1 MMVEFH
7 SFAAGPKGSKKS
19 PVYWTGN
26 GEGDR
31 QGRDQVNETFEGI
44 KDFTR
49 RTGLYSYFGAW
60 MPNDNQ
66 QGRLD
71 QAEVIEF
78 AKYFATYT
86 KELGIPWSLNVL
98 DKYYDTK
105 ESKWF
110 TTPQSFRLQKSTE
123 SRILDSPALLQAIEE
138 NM

>member
-1 MMVEFH
+1 MVEFH
-7 SFAAGPKGSKKS
+7 SYATGPNKARNSKK
-19 PVYWTGN
+19 YWTGT

-60 MPNDNQ
+60 MPNDNIK
-66 QGRLD
+66 GKLIRD
-71 QAEVIEF
+71 EMMEF
-78 AKYFATYT
+78 AKYFVKYI
-86 KELGIPWSLNVL
+86 KGLGIPWSLNVL